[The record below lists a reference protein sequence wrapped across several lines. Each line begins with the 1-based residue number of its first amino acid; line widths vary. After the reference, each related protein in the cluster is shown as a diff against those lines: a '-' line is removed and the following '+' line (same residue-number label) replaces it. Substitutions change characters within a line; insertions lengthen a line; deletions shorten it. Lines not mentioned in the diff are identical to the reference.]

1 MKPAEISHNDK
12 NSIYF
17 VSDLHLGLPDIET
30 SHNRERLFVQWLS
43 SIESQCDALC
53 IVGDLFDV
61 WFEYKRVVPRGHV
74 RVLGALARLSDK
86 GIPIYF
92 FKGNHDA
99 WLRGYLEEEIGAMV
113 IDDYQVFSYRGRLAY
128 VAHGDGKGP
137 EDFGYKRLKKVFRN
151 PFLFRLFS
159 LIHPNLGLRMATR
172 FSRGSRK
179 KQEQLRLSPKTV
191 EARIHWHVQYCEQK
205 QKEFPVDFYVMGH
218 HHFSTTHPIA
228 NNAMYINLGAWFDH
242 PFCGIWNDTGLAL
255 SPVGQ

>member
-1 MKPAEISHNDK
+1 MKPVEIAHNDK

-99 WLRGYLEEEIGAMV
+99 WLRGYFEEEIGAMV

>member
-1 MKPAEISHNDK
+1 MKPIDIKQQGN

-30 SHNRERLFVQWLS
+30 SHNRERLFVHWLS

-61 WFEYKRVVPRGHV
+61 WFEYKRVVPRGYV

-99 WLRGYLEEEIGAMV
+99 WLRGYLEEEIGA
-113 IDDYQVFSYRGRLAY
+113 IIIEDSQVFSYRERLAY

-137 EDFGYKRLKKVFRN
+137 KDMGYKRLKKVFRN
-151 PFLFRLFS
+151 PFLFKLFS
-159 LIHPNLGLRMATR
+159 LIHPNLGLRIARR
-172 FSRGSRK
+172 FSKGSRK
-179 KQEQLRLSPKTV
+179 KQDHLRLDHKTV
-191 EARIHWHVQYCEQK
+191 ESRIQWHVQYCEMK
-205 QKEFPVDFYVMGH
+205 QKGSPVDFYVMGH
-218 HHFSTTHPIA
+218 HHFSTTQPIA
-228 NNAMYINLGAWFDH
+228 NDASYINLGAWFDQ
-242 PFCGIWNDTGLAL
+242 PFCGVWNDKGIVL
-255 SPVGQ
+255 SPIAQ

>member
-1 MKPAEISHNDK
+1 MKPIDIKHRGN

-30 SHNRERLFVQWLS
+30 SHNRERLFIQWLA

-99 WLRGYLEEEIGAMV
+99 WLRGYFEEEFGAIV
-113 IDDYQVFSYRGRLAY
+113 IDDYQVFSYRGRFAF

-137 EDFGYKRLKKVFRN
+137 EDLGYKRLKKVFRN
-151 PFLFRLFS
+151 PNLFRLFS
-159 LIHPNLGLRMATR
+159 LIHPNLGLRIATR
-172 FSRGSRK
+172 FSMGSRK
-179 KQEQLRLSPKTV
+179 KQEHLRLSKKIG
-191 EARIHWHVQYCEQK
+191 ERRIHWHVQYCERK
-205 QKEFPVDFYVMGH
+205 QKESPVDFYIMGH
-218 HHFSTTHPIA
+218 HHVSTTELLA
-228 NNAMYINLGAWFDH
+228 SGASYINLGTWLDL
-242 PFCGIWNDTGLAL
+242 PFCGIWSDNGLAL